1 MLTHNGVA
9 SPKKEGNI
17 QICMLN
23 CQNKVM
29 SAYVIIK
36 NPKNIELVCGSN
48 TFSYSLIT

>member
-1 MLTHNGVA
+1 MLTHNGVM

-29 SAYVIIK
+29 RAYVIIK
-36 NPKNIELVCGSN
+36 NPKTHTTNVWKQYIFL
-48 TFSYSLIT
+48 